1 MAQTKTSTSAFIAV
15 IHTAAHQYRI
25 TKSIDGKYFAIP
37 KVSTISDALELPLN
51 EFKSLFDQAGTEEI
65 FGSLTAPIAAD
76 SEIWGAG
83 VTYLRSRDARKEESG
98 NPDVYQ
104 LVYEADRPE
113 LFFKATAR
121 RTVGHLAEVGIRAD
135 ALTSVP
141 EPEVAIVMNK
151 FGELIGMSIC
161 NDMTSRNIEGEN
173 PLYLSQA
180 KIYYGSNALGP
191 MIRPIWEI
199 VDHDKLEIYAK
210 IERAGSI
217 VWQAETSLKSLN
229 RSFDDLIEYLFRCQY
244 FPVGVILSTGTGIV
258 PPLDIS
264 LMAGDLVTI
273 TVDQIG
279 TLVNKVALT
288 PEDINDRIK

>member
-1 MAQTKTSTSAFIAV
+1 MSHLAV
-15 IHTAAHQYRI
+15 IQTQFNPYHLVKEI
-25 TKSIDGKYFAIP
+25 NGKYFEIEKIKTLSEALSLHMADFRKAYDAAGSTEVKGKLVAPVAI
-37 KVSTISDALELPLN
+37 D
-51 EFKSLFDQAGTEEI
+51 TEV
-65 FGSLTAPIAAD
+65 
-76 SEIWGAG
+76 WGAG
-83 VTYLRSRDARKEESG
+83 VTYQRSRDARKEESG
-98 NPDVYQ
+98 IPDVYQ

-121 RTVGHLAEVGIRAD
+121 RTVGHEGEVGIRAD
-135 ALTSVP
+135 AQTSVP

-199 VDHDKLEIYAK
+199 VDHDKLDIYAK

-229 RSFDDLIEYLFRCQY
+229 RSFDDLIDYLFKCQH
-244 FPVGVILSTGTGIV
+244 FPVGVVLSTGTGIV

-264 LMAGDLVTI
+264 LMAGDVVTI

>member
-1 MAQTKTSTSAFIAV
+1 MSHLAV
-15 IHTAAHQYRI
+15 IQTANQPYKLVKEI
-25 TKSIDGKYFAIP
+25 NGKYFEIE
-37 KVSTISDALELPLN
+37 KIDSLSDALTLRLS
-51 EFKSLFDQAGTEEI
+51 EFRKAFESAGSKEI
-65 FGSLTAPIAAD
+65 SGKLVAPVAAD
-76 SEIWGAG
+76 TEVWGAG
-83 VTYLRSRDARKEESG
+83 VTYQRSRDARKEESG
-98 NPDVYQ
+98 IPDVYQ

-121 RTVGHLAEVGIRAD
+121 RTVGHLGLVGIRED

-141 EPEVAIVMNK
+141 EPEVAIVINK

-180 KIYYGSNALGP
+180 KIYFGSNALGP

-199 VDHDKLEIYAK
+199 VDHDKLDIYAK
-210 IERAGSI
+210 IERGGSI

-229 RSFDDLIEYLFRCQY
+229 RSFDDLIEYLFKCQH
-244 FPVGVILSTGTGIV
+244 FPVGAILSTGTGIV

-264 LMAGDLVTI
+264 LVAGDEVTI

-279 TLVNKVALT
+279 TLINKVSLT
-288 PEDINDRIK
+288 PEDINERMK

>member
-1 MAQTKTSTSAFIAV
+1 MSHLAV
-15 IHTAAHQYRI
+15 IQTQSNPYHLVKEI
-25 TKSIDGKYFAIP
+25 NGKYFEIE
-37 KVSTISDALELPLN
+37 KIKTLSDAL
-51 EFKSLFDQAGTEEI
+51 SLHMADFRKVYDAAGSTEVK
-65 FGSLTAPIAAD
+65 GKLVAPVAID
-76 SEIWGAG
+76 TEVWGAG
-83 VTYLRSRDARKEESG
+83 VTYQRSRDARKEESG
-98 NPDVYQ
+98 IPDVYQ

-121 RTVGHLAEVGIRAD
+121 RTVGHEGEVGIRAD
-135 ALTSVP
+135 AQTSVP

-199 VDHDKLEIYAK
+199 VDHEKLDIYAK

-229 RSFDDLIEYLFRCQY
+229 RSFDDLIDYLFKCQH
-244 FPVGVILSTGTGIV
+244 FPVGVVLSTGTGIV

-264 LMAGDLVTI
+264 LMAGDVVTI

>member
-1 MAQTKTSTSAFIAV
+1 MSHLAV
-15 IHTAAHQYRI
+15 IQTPTQPYHLVKEI
-25 TKSIDGKYFAIP
+25 NGKYFEIEGV
-37 KVSTISDALELPLN
+37 KTLSDAL
-51 EFKSLFDQAGTEEI
+51 SLHMAAFRKLYE
-65 FGSLTAPIAAD
+65 APNDKEVKGKLVAPVAAD
-76 SEIWGAG
+76 SEVWGAG
-83 VTYLRSRDARKEESG
+83 VTYQRSRDARKEESDI
-98 NPDVYQ
+98 PDVYQ

-121 RTVGHLAEVGIRAD
+121 RTVGTDGEVGIRED
-135 ALTSVP
+135 AKTSVP
-141 EPEVAIVMNK
+141 EPEVAIVINK
-151 FGELIGMSIC
+151 FSELIGMSIC

-199 VDHDKLEIYAK
+199 VDHDKLDIYAK
-210 IERAGSI
+210 IERGGSI

-229 RSFDDLIEYLFRCQY
+229 RSFDDLIEYLFKCQH
-244 FPVGVILSTGTGIV
+244 FPVGAILSTGTGIV

-264 LMAGDLVTI
+264 LLAGDVVTI

-279 TLVNKVALT
+279 TLVNKVVVT
-288 PEDINDRIK
+288 PEDINERIK

>member
-1 MAQTKTSTSAFIAV
+1 MSHLAV
-15 IHTAAHQYRI
+15 ITTPTQPYHLVKEI
-25 TKSIDGKYFAIP
+25 NGKYFEIENIN
-37 KVSTISDALELPLN
+37 TLSDALALHLPAFRKLY
-51 EFKSLFDQAGTEEI
+51 EISGTKEVK
-65 FGSLTAPIAAD
+65 GKLVAPVAVD
-76 SEIWGAG
+76 TEVWGAG
-83 VTYLRSRDARKEESG
+83 VTYQRSRDARKEESDI
-98 NPDVYQ
+98 PDVYQ

-121 RTVGHLAEVGIRAD
+121 RTVGHEGQIGIRED
-135 ALTSVP
+135 AKTSVP

-161 NDMTSRNIEGEN
+161 NDVTSRNIEGEN

-199 VDHDKLEIYAK
+199 VDHDKLDIYAK
-210 IERAGSI
+210 IERGGSI
-217 VWQAETSLKSLN
+217 IWQAQTSLKSLN
-229 RSFDDLIEYLFRCQY
+229 RSFDDLIDYLFKCQH

-264 LMAGDLVTI
+264 LLPNDVVTI

-279 TLVNKVALT
+279 TLVNQVALT
-288 PEDINDRIK
+288 PEDINERIK

>member
-1 MAQTKTSTSAFIAV
+1 MSHLAV
-15 IHTAAHQYRI
+15 IQTQSNPYHLVKEI
-25 TKSIDGKYFAIP
+25 NGKYFEIE
-37 KVSTISDALELPLN
+37 KIKNLSDAL
-51 EFKSLFDQAGTEEI
+51 SLHMADFRKAYDAAGSTEVK
-65 FGSLTAPIAAD
+65 GKLVAPVAMD
-76 SEIWGAG
+76 TEVWGAG
-83 VTYLRSRDARKEESG
+83 VTYQRSRDARKEESG
-98 NPDVYQ
+98 IPDVYQ

-121 RTVGHLAEVGIRAD
+121 RTVGHEGEVGIRAD
-135 ALTSVP
+135 AQTSVP

-199 VDHDKLEIYAK
+199 VDHEKLDIYAK

-229 RSFDDLIEYLFRCQY
+229 RSFDDLIDYLFKCQH
-244 FPVGVILSTGTGIV
+244 FPVGVVLSTGTGIV

-264 LMAGDLVTI
+264 LMAGDVVTI

>member
-1 MAQTKTSTSAFIAV
+1 MSHLAV
-15 IHTAAHQYRI
+15 IQSASNPYHLVKEI
-25 TKSIDGKYFAIP
+25 NGKYFEIE
-37 KVSTISDALELPLN
+37 KIKSLSDAL
-51 EFKSLFDQAGTEEI
+51 SLHMADFRKAYEAAGSSEVKGKLVAPVAVDTEV
-65 FGSLTAPIAAD
+65 
-76 SEIWGAG
+76 WGAG
-83 VTYLRSRDARKEESG
+83 VTYQRSRDARKEESG
-98 NPDVYQ
+98 IPDVYQ

-121 RTVGHLAEVGIRAD
+121 RTVGHEGEVGIRAD
-135 ALTSVP
+135 AQTSVP

-199 VDHDKLEIYAK
+199 VDHEKLDIYAK
-210 IERAGSI
+210 IERAGAI

-229 RSFDDLIEYLFRCQY
+229 RSFDDLIDYLFKCQH
-244 FPVGVILSTGTGIV
+244 FPVGVVLSTGTGIV

-264 LMAGDLVTI
+264 LMAGDVVTI

>member
-1 MAQTKTSTSAFIAV
+1 MSHLAV
-15 IHTAAHQYRI
+15 IQTQSNPYHLVKEI
-25 TKSIDGKYFAIP
+25 NGKYFEIEKIKTLSEALSLHMADFRKAYDAAGSTEVKGKLVAPVAI
-37 KVSTISDALELPLN
+37 D
-51 EFKSLFDQAGTEEI
+51 TEV
-65 FGSLTAPIAAD
+65 
-76 SEIWGAG
+76 WGAG
-83 VTYLRSRDARKEESG
+83 VTYQRSRDARKEESG
-98 NPDVYQ
+98 IPDVYQ

-121 RTVGHLAEVGIRAD
+121 RTVGHEGEVGIRAD
-135 ALTSVP
+135 AQTSVP

-180 KIYYGSNALGP
+180 KIYYGSTALGP

-199 VDHDKLEIYAK
+199 VDHDKLDIYAK
-210 IERAGSI
+210 IERTGSI

-229 RSFDDLIEYLFRCQY
+229 RSFEDLIDYLFKCQH
-244 FPVGVILSTGTGIV
+244 FPVGVVLSTGTGIV

-264 LMAGDLVTI
+264 LVAGDLVTI

-279 TLVNKVALT
+279 TLVNKVTLT

>member
-1 MAQTKTSTSAFIAV
+1 MSHLAV
-15 IHTAAHQYRI
+15 IQTANQPYKLVKEI
-25 TKSIDGKYFAIP
+25 NGKYFEIE
-37 KVSTISDALELPLN
+37 KIDSLSDALTLRLS
-51 EFKSLFDQAGTEEI
+51 EFRKAFDAS
-65 FGSLTAPIAAD
+65 GSKEVMGKLVAPVAAD
-76 SEIWGAG
+76 TEVWGAG
-83 VTYLRSRDARKEESG
+83 VTYQRSRDARKEESG
-98 NPDVYQ
+98 IPDVYQ

-121 RTVGHLAEVGIRAD
+121 RTVGHLGLVGIRED

-141 EPEVAIVMNK
+141 EPEVAIVINK

-180 KIYYGSNALGP
+180 KIYFGSNALGP

-199 VDHDKLEIYAK
+199 IDHNALDIYAK
-210 IERAGSI
+210 IERGGTI

-229 RSFDDLIEYLFRCQY
+229 RSFEDLIEYLFKCQH

-264 LMAGDLVTI
+264 LVAGDEVTI

-279 TLVNKVALT
+279 TLINKVSLT
-288 PEDINDRIK
+288 PEDINERMK

>member
-1 MAQTKTSTSAFIAV
+1 MSHLAVLQTQVNPYHLVKEIN
-15 IHTAAHQYRI
+15 
-25 TKSIDGKYFAIP
+25 GKYFEIERI
-37 KVSTISDALELPLN
+37 KNLSDAL
-51 EFKSLFDQAGTEEI
+51 SLHLEDFRDAYEAAGSTEVSGRLI
-65 FGSLTAPIAAD
+65 APVALD
-76 SEIWGAG
+76 TEVWGAG
-83 VTYLRSRDARKEESG
+83 VTYQRSRDARKEESG
-98 NPDVYQ
+98 IPDVYQ
-104 LVYEADRPE
+104 LVYEAARPE

-121 RTVGHLAEVGIRAD
+121 RTIGHEGEVGIRAD

-141 EPEVAIVMNK
+141 EPEVAIVINK
-151 FGELIGMSIC
+151 YGELIGMSIC

-191 MIRPIWEI
+191 MTRPIWEI
-199 VDHDKLEIYAK
+199 VDHDKLDIYAK

-217 VWQAETSLKSLN
+217 IWQGNTSLKSLN
-229 RSFDDLIEYLFRCQY
+229 RSFEDLIYYLFKCQH

-264 LMAGDLVTI
+264 LLAGDVVTI

-279 TLVNKVALT
+279 KLVNKVVVT
-288 PEDINDRIK
+288 PEDINDRLK

>member
-1 MAQTKTSTSAFIAV
+1 MSHLAV
-15 IHTAAHQYRI
+15 IQNANQPYKLVKEI
-25 TKSIDGKYFAIP
+25 NGKYFEIE
-37 KVSTISDALELPLN
+37 KIDSLSDALTLRLS
-51 EFKSLFDQAGTEEI
+51 EFRKAFDAAGSKEVT
-65 FGSLTAPIAAD
+65 GKLVAPVAAD
-76 SEIWGAG
+76 TEVWGAG
-83 VTYLRSRDARKEESG
+83 VTYQRSRDARKEESG
-98 NPDVYQ
+98 IPDVYQ

-121 RTVGHLAEVGIRAD
+121 RTVGHLGLVGIRED

-141 EPEVAIVMNK
+141 EPEVAIVINK

-180 KIYYGSNALGP
+180 KIYFGSNALGP

-199 VDHDKLEIYAK
+199 IDHNALDIYAK
-210 IERAGSI
+210 IERSGSI

-229 RSFDDLIEYLFRCQY
+229 RSFDDLIEYLFKCQH

-258 PPLDIS
+258 PPLDVS
-264 LMAGDLVTI
+264 LVAGDEVTI

-279 TLVNKVALT
+279 TLINKVSLT
-288 PEDINDRIK
+288 PEDINERMK

>member
-1 MAQTKTSTSAFIAV
+1 MSHLAVVQTPTEAYKLVKEIN
-15 IHTAAHQYRI
+15 
-25 TKSIDGKYFAIP
+25 GKYFEIEGV
-37 KVSTISDALELPLN
+37 KTLSDALSQHMGAFRKLYEASSNKEVKGKLV
-51 EFKSLFDQAGTEEI
+51 
-65 FGSLTAPIAAD
+65 APVASD

-83 VTYLRSRDARKEESG
+83 VTYQRSRDARKEESG
-98 NPDVYQ
+98 IPDVYQ

-121 RTVGHLAEVGIRAD
+121 RTVGHEGEVGIRED
-135 ALTSVP
+135 AKTSVP
-141 EPEVAIVMNK
+141 EPEVAIVINK

-199 VDHDKLEIYAK
+199 VDHEKLDIYAK
-210 IERAGSI
+210 IERGGSI

-229 RSFDDLIEYLFRCQY
+229 RSFDDLIDYLFRCQH
-244 FPVGVILSTGTGIV
+244 FPVGVLLSTGTGIV

-264 LMAGDLVTI
+264 LVAGDLVTI

-279 TLVNKVALT
+279 TLVNKVVMT
-288 PEDINDRIK
+288 PLDINERIK

>member
-1 MAQTKTSTSAFIAV
+1 MSHLAV
-15 IHTAAHQYRI
+15 IQTQSNPYHLVKEI
-25 TKSIDGKYFAIP
+25 NGKYFEIE
-37 KVSTISDALELPLN
+37 KIKSLSDAL
-51 EFKSLFDQAGTEEI
+51 SLHMADFRKAYDAAGSTEVK
-65 FGSLTAPIAAD
+65 GKLVAPVAID
-76 SEIWGAG
+76 TEVWGAG
-83 VTYLRSRDARKEESG
+83 VTYQRSRDARKEESG
-98 NPDVYQ
+98 IPDVYQ

-121 RTVGHLAEVGIRAD
+121 RTVGHEGEVGIRAD
-135 ALTSVP
+135 AQTSVP

-199 VDHDKLEIYAK
+199 VDHEKLDIYAK

-229 RSFDDLIEYLFRCQY
+229 RSFDDLIDYLFKCQH
-244 FPVGVILSTGTGIV
+244 FPVGVVLSTGTGIV

-264 LMAGDLVTI
+264 LMAGDVVTI
-273 TVDQIG
+273 TVGQIG

>member
-1 MAQTKTSTSAFIAV
+1 MSHLAV
-15 IHTAAHQYRI
+15 IQTQSNPYHLVKEI
-25 TKSIDGKYFAIP
+25 NGKYFEIEKIKTLSEALSLHMADFRKVYDAAGSTEVKGKLVAPVAI
-37 KVSTISDALELPLN
+37 D
-51 EFKSLFDQAGTEEI
+51 TEV
-65 FGSLTAPIAAD
+65 
-76 SEIWGAG
+76 WGAG
-83 VTYLRSRDARKEESG
+83 VTYQRSRDARKEESG
-98 NPDVYQ
+98 IPDVYQ

-121 RTVGHLAEVGIRAD
+121 RTVGHEGEVGIRAD
-135 ALTSVP
+135 AQTSVP

-191 MIRPIWEI
+191 IIRPIWEI
-199 VDHDKLEIYAK
+199 VDHEKLDIYAK

-229 RSFDDLIEYLFRCQY
+229 RSFDDLIDYLFKCQH
-244 FPVGVILSTGTGIV
+244 FPVGVVLSTGTGIV

-264 LMAGDLVTI
+264 LMAGDVVTI

>member
-1 MAQTKTSTSAFIAV
+1 MSHLAV
-15 IHTAAHQYRI
+15 IQTQSNPYHLVKEI
-25 TKSIDGKYFAIP
+25 NGKYFEIEKIKTLSEALSLHMADFRKFYDAAGSTEVKGKLVAPVAI
-37 KVSTISDALELPLN
+37 D
-51 EFKSLFDQAGTEEI
+51 TEV
-65 FGSLTAPIAAD
+65 
-76 SEIWGAG
+76 WGAG
-83 VTYLRSRDARKEESG
+83 VTYQRSRDARKEESG
-98 NPDVYQ
+98 IPDVYQ

-121 RTVGHLAEVGIRAD
+121 RTVGHEGEVGIRAD
-135 ALTSVP
+135 AQTSVP

-199 VDHDKLEIYAK
+199 VDHEKLDIYAK

-229 RSFDDLIEYLFRCQY
+229 RSFDDLIDYLFKCQH
-244 FPVGVILSTGTGIV
+244 FPVGVVLSTGTGIV

-264 LMAGDLVTI
+264 LMAGDVVTI

>member
-1 MAQTKTSTSAFIAV
+1 MSHLAV
-15 IHTAAHQYRI
+15 ITTPTQPYHLVKEI
-25 TKSIDGKYFAIP
+25 NGKYFEIE
-37 KVSTISDALELPLN
+37 SINTLSDALALHLPAFRKLY
-51 EFKSLFDQAGTEEI
+51 EISGAKEVKGKLVAPVALDTEV
-65 FGSLTAPIAAD
+65 
-76 SEIWGAG
+76 WGAG
-83 VTYLRSRDARKEESG
+83 VTYQRSRDARKEESDI
-98 NPDVYQ
+98 PDVYQ

-121 RTVGHLAEVGIRAD
+121 RTVGHEGQIGIRED
-135 ALTSVP
+135 AKTSVP

-161 NDMTSRNIEGEN
+161 NDVTSRNIEGEN
-173 PLYLSQA
+173 PLYLAQA

-199 VDHDKLEIYAK
+199 VDHDKLDIYAK
-210 IERAGSI
+210 IERGGSI
-217 VWQAETSLKSLN
+217 IWQAQTSLKSLN
-229 RSFDDLIEYLFRCQY
+229 RSFDDLIDYLFKCQH

-264 LMAGDLVTI
+264 LLPNDVVTI

-279 TLVNKVALT
+279 TLVNQVALT
-288 PEDINDRIK
+288 PEDINERIK

>member
-1 MAQTKTSTSAFIAV
+1 MSHLAV
-15 IHTAAHQYRI
+15 IQTQSNPYHLVKEI
-25 TKSIDGKYFAIP
+25 NGKYFEIE
-37 KVSTISDALELPLN
+37 KIKSLSDAL
-51 EFKSLFDQAGTEEI
+51 SLHMADFRKAYDAAGSTEVK
-65 FGSLTAPIAAD
+65 GKLVAPVAID
-76 SEIWGAG
+76 TEVWGAG
-83 VTYLRSRDARKEESG
+83 VTYQRSRDARKEESG
-98 NPDVYQ
+98 IPDVYQ

-113 LFFKATAR
+113 LFFKATDR
-121 RTVGHLAEVGIRAD
+121 RTVGHEGEVGIRAD
-135 ALTSVP
+135 AQTSVP

-199 VDHDKLEIYAK
+199 VDHEKLDIYAK

-229 RSFDDLIEYLFRCQY
+229 RSFDDLIDYLFKCQH
-244 FPVGVILSTGTGIV
+244 FPVGVVLSTGTGIV

-264 LMAGDLVTI
+264 LMAGDVVTI

>member
-1 MAQTKTSTSAFIAV
+1 MSHLAV
-15 IHTAAHQYRI
+15 IQTQSNPYHLVKEI
-25 TKSIDGKYFAIP
+25 NGKYFEIE
-37 KVSTISDALELPLN
+37 KIKSLSDALSLHMAD
-51 EFKSLFDQAGTEEI
+51 FRKSYDAAGSTEVK
-65 FGSLTAPIAAD
+65 GKLVAPVAID
-76 SEIWGAG
+76 TEVWGAG
-83 VTYLRSRDARKEESG
+83 VTYQRSRDARKEESG
-98 NPDVYQ
+98 IPDVYQ

-121 RTVGHLAEVGIRAD
+121 RTVGHESEVGIRAD
-135 ALTSVP
+135 AQTSVP

-199 VDHDKLEIYAK
+199 VDHEKLDIYAK
-210 IERAGSI
+210 IERDGSI

-229 RSFDDLIEYLFRCQY
+229 RSFDDLIDYLFKCQH
-244 FPVGVILSTGTGIV
+244 FPVGVVLSTGTGIV

-264 LMAGDLVTI
+264 LMAGDVVTI

-279 TLVNKVALT
+279 TLVNRVALT

>member
-1 MAQTKTSTSAFIAV
+1 MSHLAV
-15 IHTAAHQYRI
+15 IQTQSNPYHLVKEI
-25 TKSIDGKYFAIP
+25 NGKYFEIEKIKTLSDVLSLHMADFRKVYDAAGSTEVKGKLVAPVAI
-37 KVSTISDALELPLN
+37 D
-51 EFKSLFDQAGTEEI
+51 TEV
-65 FGSLTAPIAAD
+65 
-76 SEIWGAG
+76 WGAG
-83 VTYLRSRDARKEESG
+83 VTYQRSRDARKEESG
-98 NPDVYQ
+98 IPDVYQ

-121 RTVGHLAEVGIRAD
+121 RTVGHEGEVGIRAD
-135 ALTSVP
+135 AQTSVP

-199 VDHDKLEIYAK
+199 VDHEKLDIYAK

-229 RSFDDLIEYLFRCQY
+229 RSFDDLIDYLFKCQH
-244 FPVGVILSTGTGIV
+244 FPVGVVLSTGTGIV

-264 LMAGDLVTI
+264 LMAGDVVTI

>member
-1 MAQTKTSTSAFIAV
+1 MSHLAV
-15 IHTAAHQYRI
+15 IQTQSNPYHLVKEI
-25 TKSIDGKYFAIP
+25 NGKYFEIEKIKTLSEALSLHMADFRKSYDAAGSTEVKGKLVAPVAI
-37 KVSTISDALELPLN
+37 D
-51 EFKSLFDQAGTEEI
+51 TEV
-65 FGSLTAPIAAD
+65 
-76 SEIWGAG
+76 WGAG
-83 VTYLRSRDARKEESG
+83 VTYQRSRDARKEESG
-98 NPDVYQ
+98 IPDVYQ

-121 RTVGHLAEVGIRAD
+121 RTVGHEGEVGIRAD
-135 ALTSVP
+135 AQTSVP

-199 VDHDKLEIYAK
+199 VDHEKLDIYAK
-210 IERAGSI
+210 IERGGSI

-229 RSFDDLIEYLFRCQY
+229 RSFDDLIEYLFKCQH

-264 LMAGDLVTI
+264 LVAGDEVTI

-279 TLVNKVALT
+279 TLINKVSLT
-288 PEDINDRIK
+288 PEDINERMK

>member
-1 MAQTKTSTSAFIAV
+1 MSHLAV
-15 IHTAAHQYRI
+15 IQTQSNPYHLVKEI
-25 TKSIDGKYFAIP
+25 NGKYFEIE
-37 KVSTISDALELPLN
+37 KIKSLSDAL
-51 EFKSLFDQAGTEEI
+51 SLHMADFRKAYDAAGTTEVK
-65 FGSLTAPIAAD
+65 GKLVAPVAID
-76 SEIWGAG
+76 TEVWGAG
-83 VTYLRSRDARKEESG
+83 VTYQRSRDARKEESG
-98 NPDVYQ
+98 IPDVYQ

-121 RTVGHLAEVGIRAD
+121 RTVGHEGEVGIRAD
-135 ALTSVP
+135 AQTSVP

-199 VDHDKLEIYAK
+199 VDHEKLDIYAK

-229 RSFDDLIEYLFRCQY
+229 RSFDDLIDYLFKCQH
-244 FPVGVILSTGTGIV
+244 FPVGVVLSTGTGIV

-264 LMAGDLVTI
+264 LMAGDVVTI

>member
-1 MAQTKTSTSAFIAV
+1 MSHLAV
-15 IHTAAHQYRI
+15 IQTQSNPYHLVKEI
-25 TKSIDGKYFAIP
+25 NGKYFEIE
-37 KVSTISDALELPLN
+37 KIKSLSDAL
-51 EFKSLFDQAGTEEI
+51 SLHMADFRKAYDAAGSTEVK
-65 FGSLTAPIAAD
+65 GKLVAPVAID
-76 SEIWGAG
+76 TEIWGAG
-83 VTYLRSRDARKEESG
+83 VTYQRSRDARKEESG
-98 NPDVYQ
+98 IPDVYQ

-121 RTVGHLAEVGIRAD
+121 RTVGHEGEVGIRAD
-135 ALTSVP
+135 AQTSVP

-199 VDHDKLEIYAK
+199 VDHDKLDIYAK

-229 RSFDDLIEYLFRCQY
+229 RSFDDLIDYLFKCQH
-244 FPVGVILSTGTGIV
+244 FPVGVVLSTGTGIV

-264 LMAGDLVTI
+264 LMAGDVVTI

>member
-1 MAQTKTSTSAFIAV
+1 MSHLAV
-15 IHTAAHQYRI
+15 IQTQSNPYHLVKEI
-25 TKSIDGKYFAIP
+25 NGKYFEIE
-37 KVSTISDALELPLN
+37 KIKTLSDAL
-51 EFKSLFDQAGTEEI
+51 SLHMADFIKVYDAAGSTEVK
-65 FGSLTAPIAAD
+65 GKLVAPVAID
-76 SEIWGAG
+76 TEVWGAG
-83 VTYLRSRDARKEESG
+83 VTYQRSRDARKEESG
-98 NPDVYQ
+98 IPDVYQ

-121 RTVGHLAEVGIRAD
+121 RTVGHEGEVGIRAD
-135 ALTSVP
+135 AQTSVP

-199 VDHDKLEIYAK
+199 VDHEKLDIYAK

-229 RSFDDLIEYLFRCQY
+229 RSFDDLIDYLFKCQH
-244 FPVGVILSTGTGIV
+244 FPVGVVLSTGTGIV

-264 LMAGDLVTI
+264 LMAGDVVTI

>member
-1 MAQTKTSTSAFIAV
+1 MSHLAV
-15 IHTAAHQYRI
+15 IQTQSNPYHLVKEI
-25 TKSIDGKYFAIP
+25 NGKYFEIE
-37 KVSTISDALELPLN
+37 KIKSLSDAL
-51 EFKSLFDQAGTEEI
+51 SLHMADFRKAYDAAGSTEVK
-65 FGSLTAPIAAD
+65 GKLVAPVAID
-76 SEIWGAG
+76 TEVWGAG
-83 VTYLRSRDARKEESG
+83 VTYQRSRDARKEESG
-98 NPDVYQ
+98 IPDVYQ

-121 RTVGHLAEVGIRAD
+121 RTVGHEGEVGIRAD
-135 ALTSVP
+135 AQTSVP

-199 VDHDKLEIYAK
+199 VDHEKLEIYAK

-229 RSFDDLIEYLFRCQY
+229 RSFDDLIDYLFKCQH
-244 FPVGVILSTGTGIV
+244 FPVGVVLSTGTGIV

-264 LMAGDLVTI
+264 LMAGDVVTI

>member
-1 MAQTKTSTSAFIAV
+1 MSHLAV
-15 IHTAAHQYRI
+15 IQTQSNPYHLVKEI
-25 TKSIDGKYFAIP
+25 NGKYFEIE
-37 KVSTISDALELPLN
+37 KIKSLSDAL
-51 EFKSLFDQAGTEEI
+51 SLHMADFRKAYDAAGSTEVK
-65 FGSLTAPIAAD
+65 GKLVAPVAID
-76 SEIWGAG
+76 TEVWGAG
-83 VTYLRSRDARKEESG
+83 VTYQRSRDARKEESG
-98 NPDVYQ
+98 IPDVYQ

-121 RTVGHLAEVGIRAD
+121 RTVGHEGEVGIRAD
-135 ALTSVP
+135 AQTSVP

-199 VDHDKLEIYAK
+199 VDHEKLDIYAK

-229 RSFDDLIEYLFRCQY
+229 RSFDDLIDYLFKCQH
-244 FPVGVILSTGTGIV
+244 FPVGVVLSTGTGIV

-264 LMAGDLVTI
+264 LMAGDVVTI

>member
-1 MAQTKTSTSAFIAV
+1 MSHLAV
-15 IHTAAHQYRI
+15 IQTQSNPYHLVKEI
-25 TKSIDGKYFAIP
+25 NGKYFEIEKIKTLSEALSLHMADFRKSYDAAGSTEVKGKLVAPVAI
-37 KVSTISDALELPLN
+37 D
-51 EFKSLFDQAGTEEI
+51 TEV
-65 FGSLTAPIAAD
+65 
-76 SEIWGAG
+76 WGAG
-83 VTYLRSRDARKEESG
+83 VTYQRSRDARKEESG
-98 NPDVYQ
+98 IPDVYQ

-121 RTVGHLAEVGIRAD
+121 RTVGHEGEVGIRAD
-135 ALTSVP
+135 AQTSVP

-199 VDHDKLEIYAK
+199 VDHEKLGIYAK

-229 RSFDDLIEYLFRCQY
+229 RSFDDLIDYLFKCQH
-244 FPVGVILSTGTGIV
+244 FPVGVVLSTGTGIV

-264 LMAGDLVTI
+264 LMAGDVVTI

>member
-1 MAQTKTSTSAFIAV
+1 MSHLAV
-15 IHTAAHQYRI
+15 IQTQSNPYHLVKEI
-25 TKSIDGKYFAIP
+25 NGKYFEIE
-37 KVSTISDALELPLN
+37 KIKSLSDAL
-51 EFKSLFDQAGTEEI
+51 SLHMADFRKAYDAAGSTEVK
-65 FGSLTAPIAAD
+65 GKLVAPVAID
-76 SEIWGAG
+76 TEVWGAG
-83 VTYLRSRDARKEESG
+83 VTYQRSRDARKEESDI
-98 NPDVYQ
+98 PDVYQ

-121 RTVGHLAEVGIRAD
+121 RTVGHEGEVGIRAD
-135 ALTSVP
+135 AQTSVP

-199 VDHDKLEIYAK
+199 VDHEKLDIYAK

-229 RSFDDLIEYLFRCQY
+229 RSFDDLIDYLFKCQH
-244 FPVGVILSTGTGIV
+244 FPVGVVLSTGTGIV

-264 LMAGDLVTI
+264 LMAGDVVTI

>member
-1 MAQTKTSTSAFIAV
+1 MSHLAV
-15 IHTAAHQYRI
+15 IQTQSNPYHLVKEI
-25 TKSIDGKYFAIP
+25 NGKYFEIE
-37 KVSTISDALELPLN
+37 KIKSLSDAL
-51 EFKSLFDQAGTEEI
+51 SLHMADFRKAYDAAGSTEVK
-65 FGSLTAPIAAD
+65 GKLVAPVAID
-76 SEIWGAG
+76 TEVWGAG
-83 VTYLRSRDARKEESG
+83 VTYQRSRDARKEESG
-98 NPDVYQ
+98 IPDVYQ

-121 RTVGHLAEVGIRAD
+121 RTVGHEGEVGIRAD
-135 ALTSVP
+135 AQTSVP

-199 VDHDKLEIYAK
+199 VDHEKLDIYAK

-229 RSFDDLIEYLFRCQY
+229 RSFDDLIDYLFKCQH
-244 FPVGVILSTGTGIV
+244 FPVGVVLSTGTGIV

-264 LMAGDLVTI
+264 LMAGDVVTI

-279 TLVNKVALT
+279 TLVNRVALT

>member
-1 MAQTKTSTSAFIAV
+1 MSHLAV
-15 IHTAAHQYRI
+15 IQTANQPYKLVKEI
-25 TKSIDGKYFAIP
+25 NGKYFEIE
-37 KVSTISDALELPLN
+37 KIDSLSDALTLRLS
-51 EFKSLFDQAGTEEI
+51 EFRKAFDAAGSKEVT
-65 FGSLTAPIAAD
+65 GKLVAPVAAD
-76 SEIWGAG
+76 TEVWGAG
-83 VTYLRSRDARKEESG
+83 VTYQRSRDARKEESG
-98 NPDVYQ
+98 IPDVYQ

-121 RTVGHLAEVGIRAD
+121 RTVGHLGLVGIRED

-141 EPEVAIVMNK
+141 EPEVAIVINK

-180 KIYYGSNALGP
+180 KIYFGSNALGP

-199 VDHDKLEIYAK
+199 IDHNSLDIYAK
-210 IERAGSI
+210 IERGGSV

-229 RSFDDLIEYLFRCQY
+229 RSFDDLIEYLFKCQH

-264 LMAGDLVTI
+264 LVAGDEVTI

-279 TLVNKVALT
+279 TLINKVSLT
-288 PEDINDRIK
+288 PEDINERMK

>member
-1 MAQTKTSTSAFIAV
+1 MSHLAV
-15 IHTAAHQYRI
+15 IQTPSNPYHLVKEI
-25 TKSIDGKYFAIP
+25 NGKYFEIE
-37 KVSTISDALELPLN
+37 KIKNLSDAL
-51 EFKSLFDQAGTEEI
+51 SLHMADFRKAYDAAGSTEVK
-65 FGSLTAPIAAD
+65 GKLVAPVAID
-76 SEIWGAG
+76 TEVWGAG
-83 VTYLRSRDARKEESG
+83 VTYQRSRDARKEESDI
-98 NPDVYQ
+98 PDVYQ

-121 RTVGHLAEVGIRAD
+121 RTVGHEGEVGIRAD
-135 ALTSVP
+135 AQTSVP

-199 VDHDKLEIYAK
+199 VDHDKLDIYAK

-229 RSFDDLIEYLFRCQY
+229 RSFDDLIDYLFKCQH
-244 FPVGVILSTGTGIV
+244 FPVGVVLSTGTGIV

-264 LMAGDLVTI
+264 LMAGDVVTI

>member
-1 MAQTKTSTSAFIAV
+1 MSHLAV
-15 IHTAAHQYRI
+15 IQTPSNPYHLVKEI
-25 TKSIDGKYFAIP
+25 NGKYFEIE
-37 KVSTISDALELPLN
+37 KIKNLSDAL
-51 EFKSLFDQAGTEEI
+51 SLHMADFRKAYDAAGSTEVK
-65 FGSLTAPIAAD
+65 GKLVAPVAID
-76 SEIWGAG
+76 TEVWGAG
-83 VTYLRSRDARKEESG
+83 VTYQRSRDARKEESG
-98 NPDVYQ
+98 IPDVYQ

-121 RTVGHLAEVGIRAD
+121 RTVGHEGEVGIRAD
-135 ALTSVP
+135 AQTSVP

-180 KIYYGSNALGP
+180 KIYFGSNALGP

-199 VDHDKLEIYAK
+199 VDHDKLDIYAK

-217 VWQAETSLKSLN
+217 IWQAETSLKSLN
-229 RSFDDLIEYLFRCQY
+229 RSFDDLIDYLFKCQH
-244 FPVGVILSTGTGIV
+244 FPVGVVLSTGTGIV

-264 LMAGDLVTI
+264 LMAGDVVTI

>member
-1 MAQTKTSTSAFIAV
+1 MSHLAV
-15 IHTAAHQYRI
+15 IQTPTQPYHLVKEI
-25 TKSIDGKYFAIP
+25 NGKYFEIEGV
-37 KVSTISDALELPLN
+37 KTLSDAM
-51 EFKSLFDQAGTEEI
+51 SLHMAAFRKLYE
-65 FGSLTAPIAAD
+65 APSDKEVKGKLVAPVAAD
-76 SEIWGAG
+76 SEVWGAG
-83 VTYLRSRDARKEESG
+83 VTYQRSRDARKEESDI
-98 NPDVYQ
+98 PDVYQ

-121 RTVGHLAEVGIRAD
+121 RTVGTDGEVGIRED
-135 ALTSVP
+135 AKTSVP
-141 EPEVAIVMNK
+141 EPEVAIVINK
-151 FGELIGMSIC
+151 FSELIGMSIC

-199 VDHDKLEIYAK
+199 VDHDKLDIYAK
-210 IERAGSI
+210 IERGGSI

-229 RSFDDLIEYLFRCQY
+229 RSFDDLIEYLFKCQH
-244 FPVGVILSTGTGIV
+244 FPVGAILSTGTGIV

-264 LMAGDLVTI
+264 LLAGDVVTI

-279 TLVNKVALT
+279 TLVNKVVVT
-288 PEDINDRIK
+288 PEDINERIK